1 MEGKYNTRSPGKVT
15 FPFKIDKIV
24 LIAASE
30 IPRILK
36 VASLQLTGMLLLRD
50 SSNFDLFKISD
61 DPFVQ
66 DDSSSNILFSIPK

>member
-1 MEGKYNTRSPGKVT
+1 MEIITI
-15 FPFKIDKIV
+15 KIDKIV

-36 VASLQLTGMLLLRD
+36 VASLQLSGIVLLRD

-66 DDSSSNILFSIPK
+66 AESSLNILFSIPK